1 MLKYVMRRVLILIPV
16 MLGVMFVVFTMLY
29 ITPGD
34 PATMIL
40 GENATPEAVETL
52 QNEMGLN
59 DPFLVRFA
67 RYVWKIVTEGDFGLS
82 YTNKRPVLEVVMTR
96 FPNTIILS
104 VTSAVIAVFLGLLLG
119 IIAAVKQYSIFDN
132 ISMTLALVGLSMPNF
147 WQGLLLMLLF
157 SLKLELLPVSGFT
170 TWKHVILPALTIGTG
185 SCALIARMTR
195 SSMLEVI
202 RQDYIDFARS
212 KGQKELWVI
221 VRHGLRNAMIPI
233 LTTIGLQFGAMLGGS
248 VLTESVF
255 AIPGL
260 GKLMVDSIKQRN
272 YPVVQAGVL
281 IIALSY
287 CVVNLLV
294 DLFYAAIDPRMKAN
308 LK

>member
-1 MLKYVMRRVLILIPV
+1 MLKYIMRRVLILIPV

-40 GENATPEAVETL
+40 GENATPDAVIALRE
-52 QNEMGLN
+52 EMGLN
-59 DPFLVRFA
+59 DSFLVRFA

-119 IIAAVKQYSIFDN
+119 VIAAVKQYSIFDN

-202 RQDYIDFARS
+202 RQDYVDFARS
-212 KGQKELWVI
+212 KGQKEFWVI

-294 DLFYAAIDPRMKAN
+294 DLLYAAIDPRMKAN

>member
-1 MLKYVMRRVLILIPV
+1 
-16 MLGVMFVVFTMLY
+16 
-29 ITPGD
+29 
-34 PATMIL
+34 
-40 GENATPEAVETL
+40 
-52 QNEMGLN
+52 MGLN

>member
-1 MLKYVMRRVLILIPV
+1 MTKYIIRRVLILIPV

-40 GENATPEAVETL
+40 GENATPEAVMQL
-52 QNEMGLN
+52 QEEMGLN
-59 DPFLVRFA
+59 DPFLVRFT
-67 RYVWKIVTEGDFGLS
+67 RYVWNIFSKGDFGVS
-82 YTNKRPVLEVVMTR
+82 YTNKRAVIEVVMSR
-96 FPNTIILS
+96 FPKTIILS
-104 VTSAVIAVFLGLLLG
+104 VTSALIAVFLGLLLG

-132 ISMTLALVGLSMPNF
+132 LSMTLALIGLSMPNF

-157 SLKLELLPVSGFT
+157 SLRLGWLPVSGFT
-170 TWKHVILPALTIGTG
+170 SWKHIILPALTIGTS

-202 RQDYIDFARS
+202 RQEYIDFAYA
-212 KGQKELWVI
+212 KGQKKWLVILW
-221 VRHGLRNAMIPI
+221 HGLRNAMIPI
-233 LTTIGLQFGAMLGGS
+233 ITTVGLQFGAMLGGS
-248 VLTESVF
+248 VITESVF

-294 DLFYAAIDPRMKAN
+294 DLLYSMVDPRIKASMR
-308 LK
+308 